1 MSDRKSTT
9 MSTGKAFSN
18 PSAAKVE
25 QQRKILE
32 ALERQKKLI
41 KTSTTGSSS
50 TAYDQSSLSNTVPV
64 AASEPTNSIS
74 SLHSAPSLV
83 GAMSTAPTTTNTL
96 ALQDSS
102 QGTQQMNSNQR
113 KALEEANKTSFGYF
127 ITQDSS
133 FGNLILPVIPR
144 IPPPANTANAS
155 SSTINT
161 N

>member
-1 MSDRKSTT
+1 MTEKLTK

-32 ALERQKKLI
+32 ALERQKKSM
-41 KTSTTGSSS
+41 KSSTTGSTSS
-50 TAYDQSSLSNTVPV
+50 AYDQSSLSSTATI
-64 AASEPTNSIS
+64 AASEPTNSNS
-74 SLHSAPSLV
+74 SIQSAPSV
-83 GAMSTAPTTTNTL
+83 IGAMSSAPTTTNTS

-102 QGTQQMNSNQR
+102 QSPQQMNSNQR

-144 IPPPANTANAS
+144 IPPPANSGTSS

-161 N
+161 S